1 MAVIKVIE
9 DKLVLAA
16 MMKNY
21 VRMIQQYSFKRNK
34 IILVPQRILVLLIYK
49 YFQFNTSLVQPS
61 ELASIL

>member
-21 VRMIQQYSFKRNK
+21 VRMIQQYSFEWNK